1 MHGQG
6 KLTWEDQ
13 SYYDGSWVQDMME
26 GEGLF
31 VWSDKRSYQGEW
43 KNSLMHFK
51 GVTNGLMALLIKAS
65 ITSTKSM
72 DGVSTLGQMG
82 KSSRVIG

>member
-1 MHGQG
+1 
-6 KLTWEDQ
+6 
-13 SYYDGSWVQDMME
+13 MME

-51 GVTNGLMALLIKAS
+51 GVYKWPDG
-65 ITSTKSM
+65 TSYE
-72 DGVSTLGQMG
+72 G
-82 KSSRVIG
+82 